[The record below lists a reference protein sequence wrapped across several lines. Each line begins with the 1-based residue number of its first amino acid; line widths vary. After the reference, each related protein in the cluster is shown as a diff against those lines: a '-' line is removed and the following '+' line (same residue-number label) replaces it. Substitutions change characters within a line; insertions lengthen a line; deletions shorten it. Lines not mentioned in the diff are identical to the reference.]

1 MKLFAGAIVLWRS
14 FDALWA
20 LLAHLVI
27 KTGSA
32 MPQHFQNRTPD
43 ERLYILEE
51 QMIKVQK
58 MLEPNGF
65 LETKVLEYE
74 SRIKAL
80 EDEIKALKK

>member
-1 MKLFAGAIVLWRS
+1 
-14 FDALWA
+14 
-20 LLAHLVI
+20 
-27 KTGSA
+27 
-32 MPQHFQNRTPD
+32 MPQHFHNRTEE

-74 SRIKAL
+74 RRIKAL
-80 EDEIKALKK
+80 EDEIKSLKK

>member
-1 MKLFAGAIVLWRS
+1 
-14 FDALWA
+14 
-20 LLAHLVI
+20 
-27 KTGSA
+27 